1 MSLRRVFDVTRV
13 SSKEECLN
21 QDKRQKTKD
30 KRQKTKDKRQKEKQV
45 RETINTLIK
54 FFYKC
59 KCQRDQ
65 YDQLTLAL

>member
-21 QDKRQKTKD
+21 QD